1 MYLYGTYV
9 YIDIT
14 YLQQNVSTIYLHH
27 HQSVKHPTHAKY
39 PGNPTD
45 PPTTRA
51 PATALCRGDYPP

>member
-1 MYLYGTYV
+1 MYLYGAYV